1 MLRLFGILAL
11 VVFGI
16 CLIPVVLGFIA
27 VAGPL
32 VLGIFAVLFPLLAR
46 GAAIGYTIGKKK

>member
-16 CLIPVVLGFIA
+16 CLIPVVLGFLAI
-27 VAGPL
+27 AGPL
-32 VLGIFAVLFPLLAR
+32 VLGIFAVLFPLLAI
-46 GAAIGYTIGKKK
+46 GAAIGYTMGKKK